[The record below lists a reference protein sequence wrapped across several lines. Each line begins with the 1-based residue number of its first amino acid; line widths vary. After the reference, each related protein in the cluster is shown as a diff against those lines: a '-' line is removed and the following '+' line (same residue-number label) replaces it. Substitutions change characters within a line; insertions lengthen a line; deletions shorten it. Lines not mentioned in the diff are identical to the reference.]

1 MDRVQ
6 RLAHLVK
13 KYRMPP
19 HKLANGFTPAQMQI
33 LALRA
38 IGATHAEIAE
48 ALSKS
53 PGTVQN
59 TQWRAIRR
67 LRKMAKERGIP
78 CPAHISPAMIQ
89 RWVIQMGWLEEIEK
103 MAELAEPPRVQQL
116 QREASR
122 HQWQNPL

>member
-6 RLAHLVK
+6 RLARLVK

-19 HKLANGFTPAQMQI
+19 HKLATGFTPAQMQI

-38 IGATHAEIAE
+38 IGATHSEIAE

-53 PGTVQN
+53 PETVQN

-67 LRKMAKERGIP
+67 
-78 CPAHISPAMIQ
+78 
-89 RWVIQMGWLEEIEK
+89 
-103 MAELAEPPRVQQL
+103 
-116 QREASR
+116 
-122 HQWQNPL
+122 